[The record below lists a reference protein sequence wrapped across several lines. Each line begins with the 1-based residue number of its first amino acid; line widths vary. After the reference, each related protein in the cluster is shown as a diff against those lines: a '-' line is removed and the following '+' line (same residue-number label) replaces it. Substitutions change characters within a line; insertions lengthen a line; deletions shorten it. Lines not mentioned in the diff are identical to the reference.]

1 MKGQR
6 VLLRTVRTG
15 WIAVMT
21 VALLLLSLG
30 GTVAG
35 AEGAAGRA
43 QAAGNFD
50 EAKRKQVEK
59 EHTMYA
65 NAKLADQVIAQRWTL
80 IPSVASIGDVVL
92 VRSDKQ
98 GKVTWQGNTY
108 ELQPF
113 GVGYYTYLPIKRQ
126 VKPGRYKVGG
136 ETLTVLD
143 KRFKTQYLKVSK
155 KTADMRLNTK
165 RIMADQKK
173 IDKARS
179 QSKPEFLFT
188 SSFIEPVQGTLT
200 TAYGET
206 RYVNGKF
213 DKYHMAIDLAAKTG
227 TPVKATNDGIVV
239 LADSLYLTGNSIYVD
254 HGLELFSQYIHLSK
268 MYVKPGQKVKRG
280 QVIGTV
286 GSTGYSTGPHLH
298 FAFWAHNIQVNPNLF
313 FGTSPFKWIKA

>member
-6 VLLRTVRTG
+6 VLLRVVRTG
-15 WIAVMT
+15 WIAVMAL
-21 VALLLLSLG
+21 ALLLLSLG

-43 QAAGNFD
+43 QVAGVSD
-50 EAKRKQVEK
+50 EAKRKQAEK

-65 NAKLADQVIAQRWTL
+65 NAELADQVIAQQWTL
-80 IPSVASIGDVVL
+80 IPSTASIGDVVL

-98 GKVTWQGNTY
+98 GKVTWQGKTY

-113 GVGYYTYLPIKRQ
+113 GVGYYTYLPINRQ
-126 VKPGRYKVGG
+126 VKPGKYKVGG
-136 ETLTVLD
+136 ETLNVLD
-143 KRFKTQYLKVSK
+143 KKFKTQYLKVSK
-155 KTADMRLNTK
+155 KTVEMRLNTK
-165 RIMADQKK
+165 RIKADQKK

-188 SSFIEPVQGTLT
+188 SSFIEPVQGRLS
-200 TAYGET
+200 TAYGQT

-213 DKYHMAIDLAAKTG
+213 DKSHMAIDIAAKSG

-239 LADSLYLTGNSIYVD
+239 LADSLYLSGNSIYVD

-268 MYVKPGQKVKRG
+268 IFVKPGQKVKRG
-280 QVIGTV
+280 QVIGAV
-286 GSTGYSTGPHLH
+286 GSTGFSTGPHLH
-298 FAFWAHNIQVNPNLF
+298 FAFWAHNIQVNPYLF